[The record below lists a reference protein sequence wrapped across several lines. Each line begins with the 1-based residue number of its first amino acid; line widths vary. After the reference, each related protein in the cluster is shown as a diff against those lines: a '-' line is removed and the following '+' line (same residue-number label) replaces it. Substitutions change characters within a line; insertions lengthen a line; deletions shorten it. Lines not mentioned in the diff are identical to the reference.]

1 MTFCSLISFS
11 DSPDTARRLRGL
23 ILPQGP
29 LRWVAFERGSTRA
42 VVAMEDDY
50 VSSAMAV
57 IERMAILQQSVTVAD
72 AVEMVEHKVRVHF
85 RSFPFEIERRPGGSR
100 DVTGLFFVHCP
111 PESRDGLERE
121 FGSASVSF
129 DLSESTDLAMI
140 QLFELDEAAILAD
153 LESCS
158 VVDGIVVDEVFWGDS
173 NRKRGW
179 RRPRDREQFNW
190 EFRLGQ
196 DRPYLSP
203 ASPTSITNVSEP
215 GTSEELR
222 PTQETEEDIGGL
234 G

>member
-153 LESCS
+153 LELRNWSGAALAGDKAAAGIHGRPSVSMTSALKKPRSCLAA
-158 VVDGIVVDEVFWGDS
+158 VE
-173 NRKRGW
+173 R
-179 RRPRDREQFNW
+179 
-190 EFRLGQ
+190 
-196 DRPYLSP
+196 
-203 ASPTSITNVSEP
+203 
-215 GTSEELR
+215 
-222 PTQETEEDIGGL
+222 
-234 G
+234 